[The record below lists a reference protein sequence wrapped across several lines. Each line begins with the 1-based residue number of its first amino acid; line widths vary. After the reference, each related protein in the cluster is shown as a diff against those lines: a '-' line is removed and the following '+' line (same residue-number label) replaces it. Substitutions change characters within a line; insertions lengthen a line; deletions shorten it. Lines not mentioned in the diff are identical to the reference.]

1 MMDEI
6 KHCKCGNE
14 YTSYSEVLSLSR
26 NGERGNYLYTVRC
39 PFCKKEARGGG
50 PDIATARKL
59 AVNEWNRLMD
69 EVKE

>member
-26 NGERGNYLYTVRC
+26 NDEPGEYLYTIRC
-39 PFCKKEARGGG
+39 PFCKKAARGGG

-59 AVNEWNRLMD
+59 AVNEWNRLME